1 MGLPNVDDLWLLID
15 GNIVV
20 KLRVLKT
27 VVVSGQEVEEPLD
40 EALNVVD
47 EAPQQAAVLGKTVSV
62 VI

>member
-1 MGLPNVDDLWLLID
+1 VGLPNVDDLWLLID

-40 EALNVVD
+40 EALNVFD
-47 EAPQQAAVLGKTVSV
+47 EAPQQAVFLGKTVSV
-62 VI
+62 II